1 MVKIRTMYKFIILI
15 TVLFFFSC
23 NQSKKSDYSKKN
35 TKEVTVEK
43 ATTPSGKKLLETK
56 CFVCHN
62 SSTPND
68 ERVAPP
74 MIAIKAHY
82 IGENT
87 SEEEFTNNFLN
98 FVLNPTKEKAV
109 MRGAVKRFGVMP
121 YQKFEE
127 EDLKKI
133 ANYLYNYK
141 IEEPSW
147 FKEHWESKQRK
158 SYINSGKKISQ
169 KNTKKTP
176 EEIGLTYAMETKKTL
191 GKNLMGAIQKKGTL
205 HALQFCNEKAYKLT
219 DSMATKFNASIKRVS
234 DKPRNLNNTAN
245 TEELNIIKGY
255 KRIVSNKEEIKPV
268 TKQVGNKTKF
278 YYPIITNSM
287 CLQCH
292 GTPNTQIKPETL
304 KELTLLYPTDKAQ
317 GYDVNQVR
325 GIWSITFK
333 N

>member
-1 MVKIRTMYKFIILI
+1 MKKLIALLTILSI
-15 TVLFFFSC
+15 VSC
-23 NQSKKSDYSKKN
+23 NQAKKSDYSKKN
-35 TKEVTVEK
+35 SKNIVTEE
-43 ATTPSGKKLLETK
+43 ASIPPGKKLLETK

-62 SSTPND
+62 AATPHD

-82 IGENT
+82 INENT
-87 SEEEFTNNFLN
+87 SEEEFTKSFIN
-98 FVLNPTKEKAV
+98 FVANPTKESAK
-109 MRGAVKRFGVMP
+109 MRGAIKRFGLMP
-121 YQKFEE
+121 YQKFDE

-133 ANYLYNYK
+133 ANYLYNYQ
-141 IEEPSW
+141 IEEPDW
-147 FKEHWESKQRK
+147 FKEHWESKQSK
-158 SYINSGKKISQ
+158 SYINSGREVSDIQSS
-169 KNTKKTP
+169 KTP
-176 EEIGLTYAMETKKTL
+176 EETGLEYTMETKKTL
-191 GKNLMGAIQKKGTL
+191 GKNLMSAIQKKGTL

-219 DSMATKFNASIKRVS
+219 DSMATNFNASIKRVS

-245 TEELNIIKGY
+245 TEELNIIEGY
-255 KRIVSNKEEIKPV
+255 KRVISNKEEIKPV
-268 TKQVGNKTKF
+268 TKQVGNKTQF
-278 YYPIITNSM
+278 YYPIITNNM

-304 KELTLLYPTDKAQ
+304 KELALLYPTDKAQ